1 VDPAMPAAPDRYTLR
16 DLPLPA
22 KLVVTGF
29 LITVGVGYFAALVQM
44 HFQHATK
51 GHALPTPDDVVEK
64 FSGLRA
70 PNGAAQTAKLEAILS
85 GAADGAFD
93 KTNMVPAF
101 FAKSGSGYDK
111 ECKERGKETVDA
123 ERSGER
129 SALLLW
135 VNAKPEVRKKAYED
149 DKFKLPGI
157 WGQPISEE
165 FFDKD
170 AKTVPIKTLIEVRCL
185 KCHGGE
191 KKPDL
196 DEYAKLEP
204 LATAP
209 TLELIDGKYVR
220 SSRQLSVEALT
231 QSTHAHL
238 LSFAVLFSLTGL
250 VFAFTS
256 YPGLIR
262 GFVGPLVLAAQ
273 VCDVS
278 CWWLARLPGV
288 GPTFALAIMGTGLV
302 VGLGLLLQI
311 ILSLVDLYGWRGRL
325 VLAGLFVAAA
335 TGLGVLASEVIRPA
349 LEAEKAAVK

>member
-1 VDPAMPAAPDRYTLR
+1 MPAPDRITLGQ
-16 DLPLPA
+16 LPLPA

-29 LITVGVGYFAALVQM
+29 LITVGIGYFSALVQM

-51 GHALPTPDDVVEK
+51 GHALPTPDDVSEK
-64 FSGLRA
+64 FSGLKK
-70 PNGAAQTAKLEAILS
+70 PDGTAQTAKLETILT
-85 GAADGAFD
+85 GAPDGAFD

-111 ECKERGKETVDA
+111 ECKERGKPTVDA
-123 ERSGER
+123 DRSGER
-129 SALLLW
+129 AAMLLW
-135 VNAKPEVRKKAYED
+135 VNAAADVRKKAYED
-149 DKFKLPGI
+149 DKFKLPAV
-157 WGQPISEE
+157 WSQPITE
-165 FFDKD
+165 D

-185 KCHGGE
+185 KCHAGE

-204 LATAP
+204 LATVP
-209 TLELIDGKYVR
+209 PVELVDGKWVR
-220 SSRQLSVEALT
+220 SSRQLSVEGLT

-262 GFVGPLVLAAQ
+262 GFLGPLVLAAQ
-273 VCDVS
+273 VADVS

-288 GPTFALAIMGTGLV
+288 GPTFALAIMGTGMV

-311 ILSLVDLYGWRGRL
+311 ILSLIDLYGWRGRL
-325 VLAGLFVAAA
+325 VLAGLFIAAA
-335 TGLGVLASEVIRPA
+335 AGLGVVASEVIRPA
-349 LEAEKAAVK
+349 LEAEKAAAK